1 MNSTEMQLRPRDAD
15 VQMLWVYLI
24 ALWEFLPIGG
34 SVLAR
39 RFQRMNAQIFPAGAS
54 AGARI
59 SLR

>member
-1 MNSTEMQLRPRDAD
+1 
-15 VQMLWVYLI
+15 MLWVYLI